1 MRRVALPLTLALGA
15 VLLRLSYGPPYGGSY
30 SYYVAN
36 WGEIGVPNLVSAILA
51 GWRAYDSLGE
61 ASLLFTAV
69 IGFYLLLGGKK
80 K

>member
-1 MRRVALPLTLALGA
+1 MKKAGVVITLALGI
-15 VLLRLSYGPPYGGSY
+15 VLLSLDYSHEVSGSY
-30 SYYVAN
+30 AYYVQN

-51 GWRAYDSLGE
+51 GWRVYDSLGE

-69 IGFYLLLGGKK
+69 VGFYLLLGGKK

>member
-1 MRRVALPLTLALGA
+1 MRTVALLLTAALGI
-15 VLLRLSYGPPYGGSY
+15 LLLSLTYSPPYGGSY
-30 SYYVAN
+30 TYYVSH
-36 WGEIGVPNLVSAILA
+36 WKEIGVPNLVSAILA

-69 IGFYLLLGGKK
+69 TGFYILLGGKK

>member
-1 MRRVALPLTLALGA
+1 MRKAALLITLALA
-15 VLLRLSYGPPYGGSY
+15 VVLLNLDYSHSFGGSY
-30 SYYVAN
+30 AYYVEN
-36 WGEIGVPNLVSAILA
+36 WDEIGIPNLVSAILA

-69 IGFYLLLGGKK
+69 IGFYLLIGGKK

>member
-1 MRRVALPLTLALGA
+1 MRKAALLLTMALGA
-15 VLLRLSYGPPYGGSY
+15 FLLGLNYSPSYGGSY
-30 SYYVAN
+30 TYYVTH
-36 WGEIGVPNLVSAILA
+36 WTEIDVPNLVSAILA

>member
-1 MRRVALPLTLALGA
+1 MRKAAVLLTLALGA
-15 VLLRLSYGPPYGGSY
+15 FLLSLSYSPVYCGRYA
-30 SYYVAN
+30 YYVAN
-36 WGEIGVPNLVSAILA
+36 WGEIGIPNLVSAILA

>member
-1 MRRVALPLTLALGA
+1 MRKAPLLLTVALGLLLLSLTY
-15 VLLRLSYGPPYGGSY
+15 SPPYCGSY
-30 SYYVAN
+30 SYYVSN
-36 WGEIGVPNLVSAILA
+36 WKEMNVPNLVSAILA

-69 IGFYLLLGGKK
+69 IGFYILLGGKK

>member
-1 MRRVALPLTLALGA
+1 VRVIALLLTLALGA
-15 VLLRLSYGPPYGGSY
+15 FLLGLSYSPSYGGSY
-30 SYYVAN
+30 AYYVAN
-36 WGEIGVPNLVSAILA
+36 WGEIGAPNLVSAILA

>member
-1 MRRVALPLTLALGA
+1 MRAVAVLLTLALGF
-15 VLLRLSYGPPYGGSY
+15 LLLSLGYSAPYGGSY
-30 SYYVAN
+30 EYYVSN
-36 WGEIGVPNLVSAILA
+36 WSEIGIPNLVSAILA

-69 IGFYLLLGGKK
+69 IGFYILLGGKK

>member
-1 MRRVALPLTLALGA
+1 MITLALA
-15 VLLRLSYGPPYGGSY
+15 VVLLSLDYSHSFGGSY
-30 SYYVAN
+30 AYYVGN
-36 WGEIGVPNLVSAILA
+36 WDEIGIPNLVSAILA

-69 IGFYLLLGGKK
+69 IGFYLLIGGKK

>member
-1 MRRVALPLTLALGA
+1 MRTTA
-15 VLLRLSYGPPYGGSY
+15 VLLTAALGFLLLSLTYSPPYGGSY
-30 SYYVAN
+30 TYYVSH
-36 WGEIGVPNLVSAILA
+36 WGEMGVPNLVSAILA

-69 IGFYLLLGGKK
+69 IGFYILLGGKK

>member
-1 MRRVALPLTLALGA
+1 M
-15 VLLRLSYGPPYGGSY
+15 LLSLDYHFPSGGSFA
-30 SYYVAN
+30 YYVTR
-36 WGEIGVPNLVSAILA
+36 WEEIGVPNLVSAILA

-69 IGFYLLLGGKK
+69 VGFYVLLGGKK

>member
-1 MRRVALPLTLALGA
+1 MRAAAAVLAIALGA
-15 VLLRLSYGPPYGGSY
+15 LLLSLNYSPSYGGSY
-30 SYYVAN
+30 TYYVTH
-36 WGEIGVPNLVSAILA
+36 WTEINVPNLVSAILA

-69 IGFYLLLGGKK
+69 IGFYVLLGGKK

>member
-1 MRRVALPLTLALGA
+1 MRGAVVLTLALG
-15 VLLRLSYGPPYGGSY
+15 LLLLSLDYHFPAGGSFT
-30 SYYVAN
+30 YYVAH
-36 WGEIGVPNLVSAILA
+36 WGEIGVSNLVSAILA

-69 IGFYLLLGGKK
+69 VGFYVLLGGKK

>member
-1 MRRVALPLTLALGA
+1 MRKAALLLTLALGA
-15 VLLRLSYGPPYGGSY
+15 FLLGLDYTPSQGGSY
-30 SYYVAN
+30 AYYVSN
-36 WGEIGVPNLVSAILA
+36 WNEIGVPNLVSAILA

-69 IGFYLLLGGKK
+69 MGFYLLLGGKK